1 MSLELTT
8 ATDPQLS
15 GIRQTLKTVGLVGNE
30 VISGVKTFATGII
43 APNLVYNTGNQT
55 INGLKTFTSGIDIY
69 SGASPQSLR
78 IFNRTGTN
86 TGEFGIFGWNSSNEL
101 IIGAQ
106 QTNSGILR
114 DVTLTGANININA
127 SGVLNIFD
135 PVNVSGN
142 VTISGNIRVSGNDI
156 LIAPANYI
164 RITGNQTSIVN
175 GTKYLADTRSASFG
189 FNLPASPSTGNYL
202 EFADPFYTWS
212 GNNFIL
218 SGNGNNIEGDNS
230 PFTGDAEGLSMKS
243 VFVGGIYGWRIV

>member
-8 ATDPQLS
+8 ATDLQLS

-30 VISGVKTFATGII
+30 IISGVKTFATGII
-43 APNLVYNTGNQT
+43 
-55 INGLKTFTSGIDIY
+55 
-69 SGASPQSLR
+69 
-78 IFNRTGTN
+78 
-86 TGEFGIFGWNSSNEL
+86 
-101 IIGAQ
+101 
-106 QTNSGILR
+106 
-114 DVTLTGANININA
+114 
-127 SGVLNIFD
+127 
-135 PVNVSGN
+135 
-142 VTISGNIRVSGNDI
+142 ISGNIRVSGNDI

-189 FNLPASPSTGNYL
+189 FNLPASPLTGNYL

-230 PFTGDAEGLSMKS
+230 PFTGDVAGLSMKS
-243 VFVGGIYGWRIV
+243 VFVGGVYGWRIV